1 MRRIPTPIIVTAAV
15 VFVIGATAVAEAALR
30 AGDSDRA
37 VGPSSVRM
45 ASFHSKAVRGTVRLV
60 VLLPPGYD
68 QGPGRFPVVYFLHGL
83 PASSSAY
90 RDVGFLR
97 HALAKV
103 SRPAILVAPQGARD
117 HDTDPE
123 YLDWG
128 PGRNWETAVSR
139 ELPAYVDSHF
149 RTIRSRR
156 ARALVGLSAGGYG
169 AVALALHHLESF
181 GVIESWSGYFHP
193 TDPAGVAALELG
205 SRRRNRRA
213 NLHNAVVGLRLAFG
227 AQPTFFGFYVGRGDA
242 RFRDENIQLRRELT
256 AAGVPHVFEVYPG
269 AHERRVW
276 SSHARAWLQLA
287 LEHMTRATGAGEPPP
302 VATIPGFVP
311 VARGPA
317 GGVVLRGR
325 IPNRVVRSDRRE
337 SAVYLPPGFRA
348 DGTYRVLFLL
358 HGFPGSPAGFY
369 DSLRLADV
377 ADHLIE
383 TGRIGSFVAVMPV
396 GGRTTGRRSDEE
408 WAGNWES
415 YFVRDVVPWA
425 DAHLPLSRTQADRGV
440 AGLSAGAFGAVD
452 IALRH
457 PRLFGVVE
465 SWSGYF
471 HPFRDG
477 PLAHA
482 SAAVLA
488 AHDPTV
494 LARRD
499 APLLRREHVRF
510 FLSTG
515 FNHGGVFRR
524 WTFDFARELRALG
537 VPSTVWASR
546 RADHGRYLRLQ
557 LAPALDFA
565 VGGR

>member
-1 MRRIPTPIIVTAAV
+1 MSRVPTPIAVTLAV
-15 VFVIGATAVAEAALR
+15 IFVIAATAVAEAALR
-30 AGDSDRA
+30 TGAAQYPS
-37 VGPSSVRM
+37 GPPSMRI
-45 ASFHSKAVRGTVRLV
+45 AEFHSKSVRGTVHLV
-60 VLLPPGYD
+60 VLLPAGYG
-68 QGPGRFPVVYFLHGL
+68 QGRRRYPVVYFLHGL
-83 PASSSAY
+83 PASSNAY

-97 HALAKV
+97 RALATV

-181 GVIESWSGYFHP
+181 GVVESWSGYFHP
-193 TDPAGVAALELG
+193 TDPAGVSALDLG
-205 SRRRNRRA
+205 SDRRNQRA
-213 NLHNAVVGLRLAFG
+213 NLHNAVLGLRRSVRAR
-227 AQPTFFGFYVGRGDA
+227 PTFFGFYVGREDA
-242 RFRDENIQLRRELT
+242 RFRDENVELHRELA
-256 AAGVPHVFEVYPG
+256 AAGVPHVFKVYPG

-276 SSHARAWLQLA
+276 SRHARGCLELA
-287 LEHMTRATGAGEPPP
+287 LEHMKPATGSADPPP
-302 VATIPGFVP
+302 AATIPGFVA

-325 IPNRVVRSDRRE
+325 IPNSVVPSDRRA
-337 SAVYLPPGFRA
+337 SAVYLPPGFHPH
-348 DGTYRVLFLL
+348 GTYRVLFLL

-369 DSLRLADV
+369 DSLQLAKI

-383 TGRIGSFVAVMPV
+383 TGRIASFIAVMPIA
-396 GGRTTGRRSDEE
+396 GRTTGRRSDEE
-408 WAGNWES
+408 WAGRWED

-425 DAHLPLSRTQADRGV
+425 DSHLPLSQKQADRGI
-440 AGLSAGAFGAVD
+440 AGISAGGFGAVD

-457 PRLFGVVE
+457 PGMFGVVE
-465 SWSGYF
+465 AWSGYF

-482 SAAVLA
+482 STAVLA
-488 AHDPTV
+488 AHHPTA
-494 LARRD
+494 LARRE
-499 APLLRREHVRF
+499 APVLRREHVRF

-515 FNHGGVFRR
+515 FNHGGIFRSS
-524 WTFDFARELRALG
+524 TFEFARELRALG
-537 VPSTVWASR
+537 VPCTVWASSR
-546 RADHGRYLRLQ
+546 PDRGRYFRLQ
-557 LAPALDFA
+557 VPAALAAA
-565 VGGR
+565 VG